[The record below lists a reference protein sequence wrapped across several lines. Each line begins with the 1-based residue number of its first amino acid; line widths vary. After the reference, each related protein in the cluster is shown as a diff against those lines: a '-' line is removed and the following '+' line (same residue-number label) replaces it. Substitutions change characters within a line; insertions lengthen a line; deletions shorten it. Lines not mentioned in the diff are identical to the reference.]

1 MASTSKSRLWL
12 ERAGVALVTVAA
24 LGTPLLLGF
33 FGYLALGDGLEFN
46 SGDPLRETR
55 IWMIKDNRRLRGL
68 AVLRQTAVAQDG
80 LQCARASYSALL
92 WSPQF
97 STESNSASCVCYAID
112 GLQLRQSPTPCN

>member
-12 ERAGVALVTVAA
+12 ERAGVALITVVA

-33 FGYLALGDGLEFN
+33 FGYLALGDGLEIN
-46 SGDPLRETR
+46 GGDPLRETR

-80 LQCARASYSALL
+80 LQCARAHYNALL
-92 WSPQF
+92 WSPEL
-97 STESNSASCVCYAID
+97 SLESNSTNCLCYTFE
-112 GLQLRQSPTPCN
+112 GGQLRQSTTLCH